1 MVKSQHPRDE
11 APASPLFTYKPVL
24 HRQLFMIEKEIF
36 KMFYIDNSDTAF
48 LMGDNT
54 LFLYSFMNDNSRRDE
69 RKSDD
74 SKKKADK

>member
-11 APASPLFTYKPVL
+11 APASPLFTYKSVL

-48 LMGDNT
+48 LIGDNT
-54 LFLYSFMNDNSRRDE
+54 LFLYSFMNDSRRDE
-69 RKSDD
+69 RKSSD

>member
-1 MVKSQHPRDE
+1 
-11 APASPLFTYKPVL
+11 
-24 HRQLFMIEKEIF
+24 
-36 KMFYIDNSDTAF
+36 MFYIDNSDTAF
-48 LMGDNT
+48 LIGSNT